1 MARTRKVELRCSRC
15 GHAHE
20 VEVYGGI
27 NTAEDP
33 ELKAAVRD
41 GSLFLW
47 ECPHCGTR
55 NLAVE
60 PLLYHDPEQK
70 LMLWL
75 LPEGVMGPEQEAA
88 VSAALERQI
97 ADPESGCVEGYTLRR
112 VTDVGSLIEKIHIF
126 EAGLDDV
133 VMEMAKWITRSE
145 MAQKDSQRAEAIQA
159 AAMRFFR
166 MDGADNAIQLTLPL
180 DGAMQVMEIGFH
192 VYEDCRGIL
201 QRNPG
206 LRPGAG
212 FARIDAAWIEERLG

>member
-1 MARTRKVELRCSRC
+1 MTRTRKIPLRCSRC
-15 GHAHE
+15 GNEHE
-20 VEVYGGI
+20 VTVYGGI

-55 NLAVE
+55 NLVAE

-70 LMLWL
+70 LMVWL
-75 LPEGVMGPEQEAA
+75 LPEGTMGPEQEAA

-97 ADPESGCVEGYTLRR
+97 SDAGSGMEGYTLRR
-112 VTDVGSLIEKIHIF
+112 VSDVGSLIEKILISD
-126 EAGLDDV
+126 AGLDDV

-145 MAQKDSQRAEAIQA
+145 MSQKEGDRAEAIRN

-166 MDGADNAIQLTLPL
+166 MDGPDNTIQLTLPL
-180 DGAMQVMEIGFH
+180 DGAMQVVEIGFH

-206 LRPGAG
+206 MRPGAG
-212 FARIDAAWIEERLG
+212 FTRVDASWIEERLG